1 MNTRAAYSFTCA
13 AFAALVATGSLA
25 GCFSERVAG
34 SNPPARNLCEGTPA
48 NTIQIRNYDFVQ
60 KTLTVARGTRVTWV
74 NCDPDVH
81 TSTADNN
88 LWDSGAISPEGTFQ
102 RTFDAAGSFPF
113 HCTPHP
119 SMKATIIV
127 T

>member
-1 MNTRAAYSFTCA
+1 MNTRAAYSFACA
-13 AFAALVATGSLA
+13 AFAALIAAGSLA

-34 SNPPARNLCEGTPA
+34 ANPPAGDLCEGTPA
-48 NTIQIRNYDFVQ
+48 NTIQIRNFAFVQ
-60 KTLTVARGTRVTWV
+60 QTLTVARGTRVTWV
-74 NCDPDVH
+74 NCDPEIH

-88 LWDSGAISPEGTFQ
+88 LWDSGAINPEGTFQ

-119 SMKATIIV
+119 SMKATIVV

>member
-1 MNTRAAYSFTCA
+1 MKTRAVYSFACA
-13 AFAALVATGSLA
+13 AFAALVAAGSLA

-34 SNPPARNLCEGTPA
+34 SNPPVGNLCEGTPP

-74 NCDPDVH
+74 NCDPDIH

-88 LWDSGAISPEGTFQ
+88 LWDSGAINPEGTFQ

-119 SMKATIIV
+119 GMKATIIV

>member
-1 MNTRAAYSFTCA
+1 MNTRAAYSFACA
-13 AFAALVATGSLA
+13 AFAALIAAGSLA

-34 SNPPARNLCEGTPA
+34 TNPPVGNLCEGTPA

-74 NCDPDVH
+74 NCDPDTH

-119 SMKATIIV
+119 SMKATIVV

>member
-13 AFAALVATGSLA
+13 AFAAVVASASLA

-34 SNPPARNLCEGTPA
+34 NPPAENLCEGTPA
-48 NTIQIRNYDFVQ
+48 NTIQARNYAWVQ
-60 KTLTVARGTRVTWV
+60 TTLTVTRGTWVTWV
-74 NCDPDVH
+74 NCDPDIH
-81 TSTADNN
+81 TSTSDNGV
-88 LWDSGAISPEGTFQ
+88 WESGSITPNGTFS
-102 RTFDAAGSFPF
+102 RTFDAAGTFPF

-119 SMKATIIV
+119 TMQATVIV

>member
-1 MNTRAAYSFTCA
+1 MNTRAAYSFACA
-13 AFAALVATGSLA
+13 AFAALVAAGSLA

-34 SNPPARNLCEGTPA
+34 TTPPGGDLCEGTPS

-81 TSTADNN
+81 TSTSDAGVWN
-88 LWDSGAISPEGTFQ
+88 SGSLVPDATFQ
-102 RTFDAAGSFPF
+102 RTFDAAGTFPY
-113 HCTPHP
+113 HCNPHP
-119 SMKATIIV
+119 NMKATIIV

>member
-1 MNTRAAYSFTCA
+1 MNTRAAYSFACA
-13 AFAALVATGSLA
+13 AFAAFVAAGSLA

-34 SNPPARNLCEGTPA
+34 GNLPGGELCNGTPA
-48 NTIQIRNYDFVQ
+48 NTIQIRNYAFVQ
-60 KTLTVARGTRVTWV
+60 TTLTVPRGTQVTWA

-81 TSTADNN
+81 TSTSDTGV
-88 LWDSGAISPEGTFQ
+88 WESGAINPDGTFQ
-102 RTFDAAGSFPF
+102 RTFDTPGSFPF

-119 SMKATIIV
+119 GMRATIIV